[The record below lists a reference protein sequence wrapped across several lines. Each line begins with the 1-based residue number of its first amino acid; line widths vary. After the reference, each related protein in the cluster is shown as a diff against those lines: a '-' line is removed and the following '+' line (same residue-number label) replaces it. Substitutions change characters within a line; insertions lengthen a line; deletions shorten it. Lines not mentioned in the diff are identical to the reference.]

1 MYNYDYKN
9 QNTNYNCNRLRWI
22 MYMFKK
28 NCQCKYMDLN
38 YSNNLYSSSLT
49 MFIILFSLQIICTNH
64 HLSYNILIQIK
75 LIALLFC
82 LCVRLCCQIVHALFI
97 GHVKYH
103 IYVACLKQIMKL
115 IHKDWMWEWTHVTPF
130 RTGLLTSSANS
141 TNFNSEPSQNVYH
154 HLSSL
159 FTTYIT
165 CVLTINFKFWF
176 NVHCIQCYTN
186 MLYIYYE

>member
-1 MYNYDYKN
+1 MFQTLMIIRYNYDYKN

-38 YSNNLYSSSLT
+38 YSNILYSSSLT

-103 IYVACLKQIMKL
+103 IYVACLK
-115 IHKDWMWEWTHVTPF
+115 
-130 RTGLLTSSANS
+130 AN
-141 TNFNSEPSQNVYH
+141 NEIDSQRLNVGMNPRH
-154 HLSSL
+154 AL
-159 FTTYIT
+159 
-165 CVLTINFKFWF
+165 
-176 NVHCIQCYTN
+176 
-186 MLYIYYE
+186 

>member
-1 MYNYDYKN
+1 MQIYGFE
-9 QNTNYNCNRLRWI
+9 L
-22 MYMFKK
+22 FK
-28 NCQCKYMDLN
+28 
-38 YSNNLYSSSLT
+38 YSLFVIFNNVYYSVFLTNNLY
-49 MFIILFSLQIICTNH
+49 H

-165 CVLTINFKFWF
+165 CVLTINFKFSF
-176 NVHCIQCYTN
+176 NVHCTQCYTN

>member
-1 MYNYDYKN
+1 MNLV
-9 QNTNYNCNRLRWI
+9 CV
-22 MYMFKK
+22 KK

-49 MFIILFSLQIICTNH
+49 MFIILFSLQIICTNNH
-64 HLSYNILIQIK
+64 HLSYSILIQIK

-130 RTGLLTSSANS
+130 RTGLLTSSVNS

-159 FTTYIT
+159 FISTDRHYY
-165 CVLTINFKFWF
+165 LYHMRF
-176 NVHCIQCYTN
+176 NYQF
-186 MLYIYYE
+186 

>member
-130 RTGLLTSSANS
+130 RTGYWRHQRIQRISILSLPRMFIIIFPPSWLLISHA
-141 TNFNSEPSQNVYH
+141 F
-154 HLSSL
+154 
-159 FTTYIT
+159 
-165 CVLTINFKFWF
+165 
-176 NVHCIQCYTN
+176 
-186 MLYIYYE
+186 

>member
-1 MYNYDYKN
+1 MNHV
-9 QNTNYNCNRLRWI
+9 CV
-22 MYMFKK
+22 KK

-49 MFIILFSLQIICTNH
+49 MFIILFSLQIICTNNH

-130 RTGLLTSSANS
+130 RTGLLTSSVNS

-159 FTTYIT
+159 FI
-165 CVLTINFKFWF
+165 LTDR
-176 NVHCIQCYTN
+176 HSC
-186 MLYIYYE
+186 LYHKRLNYQF

>member
-1 MYNYDYKN
+1 MNLVCVKKKLSMQIYGFE
-9 QNTNYNCNRLRWI
+9 L
-22 MYMFKK
+22 FK
-28 NCQCKYMDLN
+28 
-38 YSNNLYSSSLT
+38 YSLFVIFNNVYYSVFLTNNLY
-49 MFIILFSLQIICTNH
+49 H

-103 IYVACLKQIMKL
+103 IYVAYLKQIMKL
-115 IHKDWMWEWTHVTPF
+115 IHKDWMWKWTHVTPF

-159 FTTYIT
+159 FI
-165 CVLTINFKFWF
+165 LTDR
-176 NVHCIQCYTN
+176 HSC
-186 MLYIYYE
+186 LYHKRLNYQF